1 MGVMEYDR
9 TLATHRGGDGS
20 NGVYLE
26 RKLHIFTDRD
36 PIVFAYKESFDHP
49 EDHKLHIHQNYEL
62 YYFVDG
68 EADYIVK
75 NGYYTLAPG
84 DLMLIKP
91 GEMHSLVLKKP
102 CYYKRFYLVIPNNIF
117 SHHITS
123 PLAPLLRRTGGASAR
138 LMLSGESSQQIHDML
153 YDIVNFCRTD
163 PTSNG
168 TGELSHTKIY
178 AKMLQLL
185 CALSEKCT
193 SVQIAG
199 EHVNTSA
206 LPAPIKDVMPY
217 IENNIARISSVG
229 ELADAIHVSAPYLSA
244 VFRKHI
250 GVPLVSYL
258 QARKIAL
265 AKQLLEEG
273 RSVTYACYES
283 GFSDC
288 SYFIRIFK
296 RHIGMTPL
304 QYRNSFRNDMK

>member
-1 MGVMEYDR
+1 MGTMEFDQQL
-9 TLATHRGGDGS
+9 TTHRGGDES
-20 NGVYLE
+20 HDVYLE

-36 PIVFAYKESFDHP
+36 PIIFAYKETFDHP
-49 EDHKLHIHQNYEL
+49 EDHHLHIHQNYEL
-62 YYFVDG
+62 YYFVEG

-91 GEMHSLVLKKP
+91 NEMHSLVLKKP
-102 CYYKRFYLVIPNNIF
+102 CYYKRFYMVIPGNIF
-117 SHHITS
+117 AHHITN
-123 PLAPLLRRTGGASAR
+123 PLSPLLRRTGGSSAR
-138 LMLSGESSQQIHDML
+138 LMLSPESSEQIKKML
-153 YDIVNFCRTD
+153 YEIAAVCR
-163 PTSNG
+163 SEQAG
-168 TGELSHTKIY
+168 SSELTHTKIY

-185 CALSEKCT
+185 CTLSEKCT

-206 LPAPIKDVMPY
+206 LPAPIRDVLPY
-217 IENNIARISSVG
+217 IENNIARISSVS

-304 QYRNSFRNDMK
+304 QYRNSFRGNGE

>member
-1 MGVMEYDR
+1 MGTMEFDR
-9 TLATHRGGDGS
+9 QLTTHRGGDES
-20 NGVYLE
+20 HNVYLE

-36 PIVFAYKESFDHP
+36 PIIFAYKETFDRP
-49 EDHKLHIHQNYEL
+49 EDHHLHIHQNYEL
-62 YYFVDG
+62 YYFVEG

-75 NGYYTLAPG
+75 NGYYTLSPG

-91 GEMHSLVLKKP
+91 NEMHSLVLKKP
-102 CYYKRFYLVIPNNIF
+102 CYYKRFYMVIPGNIF
-117 SHHITS
+117 AHHITS
-123 PLAPLLRRTGGASAR
+123 PLSPLLRRTGGSSAR
-138 LMLSGESSQQIHDML
+138 LMLSPESSEQIKQML
-153 YDIVNFCRTD
+153 YDIAAICRNEQTG
-163 PTSNG
+163 N
-168 TGELSHTKIY
+168 GELVHTKIY

-185 CALSEKCT
+185 CTLSEKCT

-206 LPAPIKDVMPY
+206 LPAPIRDVLPY
-217 IENNIARISSVG
+217 IENNVARISSVS

-250 GVPLVSYL
+250 GVPLISYL

-304 QYRNSFRNDMK
+304 QYRNSFRDNN

>member
-1 MGVMEYDR
+1 MGTMEIDR
-9 TLATHRGGDGS
+9 QLTSHRGGDES
-20 NGVYLE
+20 HDVYLE

-36 PIVFAYKESFDHP
+36 PIIFAYKETFDRP
-49 EDHKLHIHQNYEL
+49 EDHRLHIHQNYEL
-62 YYFVDG
+62 YYFVEG

-91 GEMHSLVLKKP
+91 NEMHSLVLKKP
-102 CYYKRFYLVIPNNIF
+102 CYYKRFYMVIPSSIF
-117 SHHITS
+117 AHHITS
-123 PLAPLLRRTGGASAR
+123 PLSPLLRRTGGSSAR
-138 LMLSGESSQQIHDML
+138 LMLSPESSEQIKKML
-153 YDIVNFCRTD
+153 YDIAAVCRAE
-163 PTSNG
+163 PSGN
-168 TGELSHTKIY
+168 GELTNTKIY
-178 AKMLQLL
+178 AKMLHLL
-185 CALSEKCT
+185 CTLSEKCT

-206 LPAPIKDVMPY
+206 LPPPIRDVLPY
-217 IENNIARISSVG
+217 IENNVARISSVS
-229 ELADAIHVSAPYLSA
+229 EMADAIHVSAPYLSA

-250 GVPLVSYL
+250 GVPLISYL

-304 QYRNSFRNDMK
+304 QYRNSFRGDEQ

>member
-9 TLATHRGGDGS
+9 TLTTHRGGDGTRD
-20 NGVYLE
+20 VYLE

-36 PIVFAYKESFDHP
+36 PLIFAYKETFDHP

-62 YYFVDG
+62 YYFLEG

-102 CYYKRFYLVIPNNIF
+102 CFYKRFYMVIPNNIF
-117 SHHITS
+117 SHHITN
-123 PLAPLLRRTGGASAR
+123 PLSPLLRRTGGASAR
-138 LMLSGESSQQIHDML
+138 LMLSPESSEQIKDML
-153 YDIVNFCRTD
+153 FDIVNVCRAE
-163 PTSNG
+163 PAGNG
-168 TGELSHTKIY
+168 DLTHTKIY

-185 CALSEKCT
+185 CTLSEKCT

-199 EHVNTSA
+199 EHINTSA
-206 LPAPIKDVMPY
+206 LPAPIKTVMPY

-229 ELADAIHVSAPYLSA
+229 EIADAIHVSAPYLSA

-296 RHIGMTPL
+296 KHIGMTPL
-304 QYRNSFRNDMK
+304 QYRNTFRGEGE